1 MESGELIREARPRV
15 MMFLDYRSLGWKNL
29 YPKPQAKQ
37 QSCEK
42 GVTQHP
48 NPKKSEADS
57 ELIIHT
63 LGGQIQRKIISKIQ
77 LATEDSLQMLPPQKR
92 HLPTTVLVSPSQTFS
107 LALLCPVFCFFVF
120 TYLPL
125 KLFPLLCK
133 FS

>member
-1 MESGELIREARPRV
+1 MTPWTAACQAPLSSTVSQSLLKLMSIESLMLSNHLILCCPLLLCLQSFPESGSFPV
-15 MMFLDYRSLGWKNL
+15 SQF
-29 YPKPQAKQ
+29 
-37 QSCEK
+37 
-42 GVTQHP
+42 
-48 NPKKSEADS
+48 
-57 ELIIHT
+57 HT

-77 LATEDSLQMLPPQKR
+77 LATEDSLQMLPPQRR